1 MARSQTFFILIA
13 TLMLTGMLSIACDSG
28 TQEPAADSAEATS
41 ALDSIGDS
49 AEEALAES
57 DDSAATDGE
66 EVIPE
71 AFPEDVPIYP
81 GSTAAQGKGAVL
93 DGTPIA
99 AIQLQTNDSP
109 DEVYEFYAD
118 KFTRDGWTIES
129 GKALKDKNAI
139 SATNGKCTASMLAAP
154 SEDGGTDVFIITEC

>member
-41 ALDSIGDS
+41 PLDPTD
-49 AEEALAES
+49 EPTAES
-57 DDSAATDGE
+57 DDSAAIDGE

-99 AIQLQTNDSP
+99 AIQLQTKDSP

-118 KFTRDGWTIES
+118 KFTREGWTIES
-129 GKALKDKNAI
+129 GKALKDKKAI